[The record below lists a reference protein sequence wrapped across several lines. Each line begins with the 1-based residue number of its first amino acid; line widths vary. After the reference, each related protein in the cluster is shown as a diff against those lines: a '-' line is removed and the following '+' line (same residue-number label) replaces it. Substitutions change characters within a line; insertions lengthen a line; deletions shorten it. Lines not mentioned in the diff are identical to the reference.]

1 VIYVVAAAS
10 GGSGRTVV
18 AGNVAYRLALAG
30 RNVCYVDFN
39 FEAPTAGALFGAES
53 VRWGTSSKHG
63 LHSYLMGNHAEAE
76 RLNVWQEGDG
86 LGRRPTGAG
95 RLALLPGDRGGGEF
109 STSTR
114 VVRRCFDL
122 LIYLREEFDTVFVDL
137 SAGRS
142 FAAWSVLAAL
152 YPEGRVAVPARWLVF
167 CRWTRPN
174 ILAAENLVHGE
185 KGLLEKISAADLGIV
200 RTMISDPA
208 ALRGSEADRSQQKHS
223 EFDALADD
231 VKIGAGATLGSVPF
245 DPLFEWQEQ
254 VIPIPLVGQVDLPAG
269 RSTLE
274 AFDDLAE
281 RLKTPD
287 SWYLS

>member
-1 VIYVVAAAS
+1 MC
-10 GGSGRTVV
+10 
-18 AGNVAYRLALAG
+18 RLEKALECLA
-30 RNVCYVDFN
+30 R
-39 FEAPTAGALFGAES
+39 
-53 VRWGTSSKHG
+53 
-63 LHSYLMGNHAEAE
+63 HAEAE
-76 RLNVWQEGDG
+76 RLNVWQESDG
-86 LGRRPTGAG
+86 LGRRPTGSG

-109 STSTR
+109 STSSR

-142 FAAWSVLAAL
+142 FAAWTVLAAL
-152 YPEGRVAVPARWLVF
+152 YPEGRSAVPARWLVF

-185 KGLLEKISAADLGIV
+185 KGLLEKVSAADLGIV

-208 ALRGSEADRSQQKHS
+208 ALRGSEADRWQQKHS
-223 EFDALADD
+223 EFDVLADE
-231 VKIGAGATLGSVPF
+231 VKIGAGATLGSIPF
-245 DPLFEWQEQ
+245 DPLFERQEQ
-254 VIPIPLVGQVDLPAG
+254 VIPIPLAAQSDLAASKP
-269 RSTLE
+269 TLE

-281 RLKTPD
+281 RLKTTD